1 MARKNHHGQRSE
13 SGRAL
18 PGKKLAKQKS
28 NGHLNGLPNGF
39 HQASSNTPPT
49 PTTTPPATA
58 SRAEVAA
65 ASIPP
70 SVTAAS
76 PSFPY
81 ASARTPQNLDGQLE
95 NGYGSSN
102 GSMGA
107 VTKKEAGGR
116 ASGSVQVNGSNG
128 HALVSSTS
136 VGGDAAMSP
145 NGHHTYS
152 AATCIAAGDRL
163 NEHFSRRA
171 DRMAPAVKKAYPA
184 RKGVNPLV
192 LASTILKACPTSDT
206 IAILILLLQLPP
218 IVLTLVQFLYAS
230 MTFMLPAG
238 VSTGTLTSNF
248 DIFQGP
254 AGTPSLS
261 TMIAM
266 DGFCLLVWGLF
277 MWNWAKN
284 FAIDLAHVQ
293 VAIALGA
300 GSSGGTG
307 GVNTFCVSMVLIVHL
322 LRSEG
327 IQTFLLSHLFSAK
340 LLSPETVAK
349 YSYLIPAEFRRQDSS
364 SPPSWIGSLLAVHIL
379 AQAGTAM
386 ARRSMAKN
394 RSSPRAKSSE
404 RSATD
409 TSAAVTPTLSDISS
423 IEPSTALSS
432 GISSEPAQPS
442 SSLKDTK
449 ERVSTAKK
457 RRRQANEARRIQPF
471 WAALASTKF
480 TVTREY
486 ERSRNGNWYSPNAP
500 TSEDD
505 LDGVSPDNAFIWITG
520 VDTST
525 IEFAANDFN
534 ISEDAVAEGAAYG
547 AAGPFYVLVNGAHW
561 APVSL
566 SKVTD
571 SSKDSPIAHWRGEI
585 SGLAPD
591 CTYTCSFVCVDTNEE
606 VCVVSVKTPSA
617 PVTDQ
622 VVTPPVALSPQQ
634 SLRPSSPST
643 TIKNSIVNAEA
654 KLNERRSRLKRSR
667 NNHKLHLSKVKR
679 ELDGLTHRLLSG
691 GDESR
696 QRQRSLQLERTI
708 RQTEDATA
716 GIEAQLEKLENLSGA
731 GTELEE
737 WNARKA
743 VIEAETSK
751 LKALRQEVEDAK
763 VNMAKAVTSSEAEL
777 ASAVQKRE
785 RLQSRLNRLTAQ
797 HERIVSSTNAQDL
810 AEREQQAQ
818 MQMAQSAIYNS
829 YLPGAFV
836 PKVPARFR
844 LIPACGGDPNLFI
857 DVEIASEPASNI
869 QNIFRSDLYRLNY
882 NPLTYA
888 GIEQSIPVEFAI
900 ETSNGVEIEVEVR
913 ESLRIHMQILTP
925 NGVPITPWYIERAAI
940 IEDDQA
946 IITAGGSMGMYRYAP
961 NGMRQFLPYGTG
973 VTSSPALAPAPVHIP
988 AAALSHAHP
997 RTPVHGHGNQ
1007 ASYVAPRQGE
1017 VIEQLPII

>member
-28 NGHLNGLPNGF
+28 NGHLNGLPNG
-39 HQASSNTPPT
+39 HQQAANTPT
-49 PTTTPPATA
+49 PTNSTATTPLTA
-58 SRAEVAA
+58 PSTTPSAA
-65 ASIPP
+65 AAPSTPSI
-70 SVTAAS
+70 S
-76 PSFPY
+76 P
-81 ASARTPQNLDGQLE
+81 ARATPQNADGQLANSHGIGSTHGTASVKT
-95 NGYGSSN
+95 NGRGSN
-102 GSMGA
+102 
-107 VTKKEAGGR
+107 TT
-116 ASGSVQVNGSNG
+116 QVNGSNG
-128 HALVSSTS
+128 HVLVG
-136 VGGDAAMSP
+136 GGDAAMP
-145 NGHHTYS
+145 NGHPQAHGHATMYS
-152 AATCIAAGDRL
+152 SVAANGVPAGDRCD
-163 NEHFSRRA
+163 EPFPRRA
-171 DRMAPAVKKAYPA
+171 DRAVPPVKKAHSG

-300 GSSGGTG
+300 GSSGDTG
-307 GVNTFCVSMVLIVHL
+307 GVNTFCVSVVLIVHL

-327 IQTFLLSHLFSAK
+327 IQTFLLGHLFSAK

-349 YSYLIPAEFRRQDSS
+349 YSYLIPAEFRRQDNS

-404 RSATD
+404 RLATD
-409 TSAAVTPTLSDISS
+409 ASAGAPALPDISS

-432 GISSEPAQPS
+432 GISSEPAQS
-442 SSLKDTK
+442 GSSLKDTR

-486 ERSRNGNWYSPNAP
+486 ERSRNGNWYSPNVP
-500 TSEDD
+500 TSEND

-520 VDTST
+520 VDTSS
-525 IEFAANDFN
+525 IEFAANDFS
-534 ISEDAVAEGAAYG
+534 ISEDAVNEGAAYG
-547 AAGPFYVLVNGAHW
+547 AAGPFYVRVNGAHW
-561 APVSL
+561 APVTL
-566 SKVTD
+566 SKVSDT
-571 SSKDSPIAHWRGEI
+571 SKEPALVHWRGEI

-617 PVTDQ
+617 HVTDQ

-643 TIKNSIVNAEA
+643 TVKNSIANAEA

-679 ELDGLTHRLLSG
+679 ELDGLTHRLQSG

-696 QRQRSLQLERTI
+696 QKQRSLQLERNI
-708 RQTEDATA
+708 RQTEEATA
-716 GIEAQLEKLENLSGA
+716 AIEVQLKNLEKSPGPGA
-731 GTELEE
+731 ELEE
-737 WNARKA
+737 WSTRKA
-743 VIEAETSK
+743 AIEAETAK
-751 LKALRQEVEDAK
+751 LKTLKQELETAK
-763 VNMAKAVTSSEAEL
+763 SNMARAVASSEAEL
-777 ASAVQKRE
+777 ASTIQKRE

-797 HERIVSSTNAQDL
+797 HERIISSTNAQDL
-810 AEREQQAQ
+810 AEREHQAQ
-818 MQMAQSAIYNS
+818 MQMAQSAIYSS
-829 YLPGAFV
+829 YLPGAFA

-857 DVEIASEPASNI
+857 DVEIASDQASNI

-882 NPLTYA
+882 NPLTYT
-888 GIEQSIPVEFAI
+888 GIEQNIPVEIAT
-900 ETSNGVEIEVEVR
+900 ETTAGVEIEVEIR
-913 ESLRIHMQILTP
+913 ESLRIHMQLLTP
-925 NGVPITPWYIERAAI
+925 TGIPITPWYVERAAI
-940 IEDDQA
+940 IEDDRTVMA
-946 IITAGGSMGMYRYAP
+946 AGGGMGTYRYPA
-961 NGMRQFLPYGTG
+961 NGMRQFLPFGTG
-973 VTSSPALAPAPVHIP
+973 ASPSPSPAALAHSA
-988 AAALSHAHP
+988 
-997 RTPVHGHGNQ
+997 HGNQ
-1007 ASYVAPRQGE
+1007 ALYVAPKQGE

>member
-49 PTTTPPATA
+49 PSTTPPATA

-76 PSFPY
+76 SSSPY
-81 ASARTPQNLDGQLE
+81 ASARTLQNLDGQLE
-95 NGYGSSN
+95 NSYGSSN
-102 GSMGA
+102 GGMGG
-107 VTKKEAGGR
+107 VTKKETGGR
-116 ASGSVQVNGSNG
+116 VSGSAQVNGSNG

-152 AATCIAAGDRL
+152 AATCIVAGDRL

-171 DRMAPAVKKAYPA
+171 DRMGPTVKKAHSA

-327 IQTFLLSHLFSAK
+327 IQTFLLGHLFSAK

-394 RSSPRAKSSE
+394 RSSPRAKSNE

-409 TSAAVTPTLSDISS
+409 TSAAGTPTLPDISS

-432 GISSEPAQPS
+432 SISSEPAQPS

-622 VVTPPVALSPQQ
+622 VITPPVAVSPQQ

-716 GIEAQLEKLENLSGA
+716 GIEAQLEKLEDLSGA

-751 LKALRQEVEDAK
+751 LKALRQEVEAAK
-763 VNMAKAVTSSEAEL
+763 SNMAKAVTSSEAEL

-857 DVEIASEPASNI
+857 DVEIASEPAGNI

-888 GIEQSIPVEFAI
+888 GIEQSIPVEFAT

-940 IEDDQA
+940 IEDDRA

-973 VTSSPALAPAPVHIP
+973 VTSSPALASAPVHIP

-997 RTPVHGHGNQ
+997 HTPVHGHGNQ